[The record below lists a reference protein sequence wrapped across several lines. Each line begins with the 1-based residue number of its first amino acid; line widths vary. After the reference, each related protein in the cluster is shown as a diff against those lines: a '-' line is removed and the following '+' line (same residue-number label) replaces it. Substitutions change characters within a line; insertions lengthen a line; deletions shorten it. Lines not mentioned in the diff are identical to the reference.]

1 MVVFIKKILTRFF
14 IYSTSFLL
22 LISSIV
28 YYYQFKL
35 DPFYARLVSSHKD
48 CLVIG
53 TSRAAQSIDSRY
65 FDWKAYNFAF
75 TIKHSPFDYD
85 YYRLIKKYH
94 PIKSKRNLIHIIAV
108 DPWSLMSFQGDK
120 YENRNG
126 SFSSV
131 LSSNNFLSPII
142 MYPCEFVNLKEE
154 ILFGELFSRKE
165 FVNRNGRYVIPIS
178 KKQIKINYQQNLRS
192 KLSDYRNSE
201 VYKRGRISI
210 LRLKNLKRIINYLKR
225 DGKVFLIRLPI
236 DEKMLRLENKI
247 YISFDNEMKQIANL
261 YGLNY
266 INLMSL
272 NNKVHFLD
280 GNHIWN
286 GNSKYIS
293 RCINDSISN
302 Y

>member
-1 MVVFIKKILTRFF
+1 MIVFIKKISTRFF

-28 YYYQFKL
+28 YYYKFKL
-35 DPFYARLVSSHKD
+35 DPFYARLISSHKD
-48 CLVIG
+48 GLVIG

-65 FDWKAYNFAF
+65 FHWKAYNFAF

-94 PIKSKRNLIHIIAV
+94 PKKSKRNLIHIIAV

-131 LSSNNFLSPII
+131 VSNNFLSPII
-142 MYPCEFVNLKEE
+142 VYPGEFVNLKNE

-178 KKQIKINYQQNLRS
+178 KQQIKINYQQNLNS
-192 KLSDYRNSE
+192 KLSDYRSSE

-272 NNKVHFLD
+272 NNKVHFTD

-286 GNSKYIS
+286 GSSKYIS
-293 RCINDSISN
+293 KCINDSISN